1 MSKIFILNG
10 PNLNLLGERDPL
22 IYGTET
28 IEDLEEMCRARA
40 SELALDID
48 FRQSNFEGELVEWL
62 QDARNVAAGVVLN
75 AGALTH
81 YSYALADAVVA
92 ARVPVVEV
100 HISNIHAREPW
111 RHTSV
116 ISPVARGVIA
126 GLGMLGY
133 VLALD
138 FLAVELAVALAGEPA
153 GGSEG

>member
-1 MSKIFILNG
+1 MNKIFVLNG

-22 IYGTET
+22 LYGSRT
-28 IEDLEEMCRARA
+28 IEELEQMCRTRA
-40 SELALDID
+40 ADLALDID

-62 QDARNVAAGVVLN
+62 HDARNVAAGVVLN

-92 ARVPVVEV
+92 AQVPVVEV

-126 GLGMLGY
+126 GLGLQGY

-138 FLAVELAVALAGEPA
+138 FLAVDLAG
-153 GGSEG
+153 GGEG

>member
-1 MSKIFILNG
+1 MTKIFVLNG

-28 IEDLEEMCRARA
+28 IGDLEEMCRARA
-40 SELALDID
+40 ADLGLDID

-92 ARVPVVEV
+92 AQVPVVEV

-116 ISPVARGVIA
+116 ISPVAKGVIA
-126 GLGMLGY
+126 GLGMQGY

-138 FLAVELAVALAGEPA
+138 FLAVELA

>member
-1 MSKIFILNG
+1 MNKIFVLNG

-22 IYGTET
+22 LYGSRT
-28 IEDLEEMCRARA
+28 IEELEQMCRTRA
-40 SELALDID
+40 ADLALDID

-62 QDARNVAAGVVLN
+62 HDARNVAAGVVLN

-92 ARVPVVEV
+92 AQVPVVEV

-126 GLGMLGY
+126 GLGLQGY

-138 FLAVELAVALAGEPA
+138 FLALELALEQA
-153 GGSEG
+153 GGGED